1 MVIIV
6 KWYNLFSYCKYL
18 LKNRTRSIS
27 IMNMGFLVENILTK
41 HYLCYFLIEMI
52 VVTYS
57 HVNCDKFVFDLCWLL
72 LYMLI
77 LFWVISITFN
87 LFFGIFPIFCA
98 IETCFKIWIQASNY
112 VIVNQKHFLIGF
124 SLIVLPIFCF
134 KQVSKAFLAIKI

>member
-77 LFWVISITFN
+77 LFCVISITFN
-87 LFFGIFPIFCA
+87 LISGILLFFVQSRYVLKFGHKQAIILLLIKSIFD
-98 IETCFKIWIQASNY
+98 WIQLNCLANVLFQAGEQSFLSN
-112 VIVNQKHFLIGF
+112 
-124 SLIVLPIFCF
+124 
-134 KQVSKAFLAIKI
+134 

>member
-1 MVIIV
+1 M
-6 KWYNLFSYCKYL
+6 
-18 LKNRTRSIS
+18 KNRTRSIL
-27 IMNMGFLVENILTK
+27 IMKMGFPVENILTK
-41 HYLCYFLIEMI
+41 HYLCSFLIEIMLI
-52 VVTYS
+52 TYS

-98 IETCFKIWIQASNY
+98 IETCFTIWIQASNY

-124 SLIVLPIFCF
+124 SSIVLPIFLF
-134 KQVSKAFLAIKI
+134 QAGEQSFLSNQDIKSSTK